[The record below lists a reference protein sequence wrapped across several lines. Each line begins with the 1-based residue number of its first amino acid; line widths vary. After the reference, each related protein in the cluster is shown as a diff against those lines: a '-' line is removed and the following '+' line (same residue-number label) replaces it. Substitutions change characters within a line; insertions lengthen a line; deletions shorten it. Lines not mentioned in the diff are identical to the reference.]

1 MFLILCTYK
10 INRNLYLSDSWIYDF
25 IFHSCTKNTTPNLLD
40 LLCLHLLYR
49 FLIDLN
55 EMKYYF
61 LWLSFYNQNKYY
73 FYVQIVIHT
82 LLISVCLHMPDNMT
96 TLQMLTPTPNMNKVS
111 ITCVYMQVK
120 MLTLLKISHHIL
132 CVIFSRNSMGVPLH
146 TASFVLV
153 DFNLGVSLIILG
165 R

>member
-1 MFLILCTYK
+1 MTLYFIHAQKIQPPIFLICCACICYIDFWLTWTK
-10 INRNLYLSDSWIYDF
+10 WNIIFSDWVFTIRTSI
-25 IFHSCTKNTTPNLLD
+25 IFKNP
-40 LLCLHLLYR
+40 
-49 FLIDLN
+49 
-55 EMKYYF
+55 
-61 LWLSFYNQNKYY
+61 S
-73 FYVQIVIHT
+73 YVQIVIHT